1 MTDRLTQIIRS
12 GLMAF
17 VIGIVGALLLS
28 HWAACESDDA
38 VCAFTGND
46 QPAKESKK

>member
-1 MTDRLTQIIRS
+1 MTDRIIQAIRS
-12 GLMAF
+12 GLLAF

-38 VCAFTGND
+38 VCAFTGSD
-46 QPAKESKK
+46 K